1 MNTKTLLAKATQ
13 DNLAN
18 LNVIEI
24 CDLLQEMAKVIRE
37 QQVVIEQLK
46 SMSEDNH
53 G

>member
-1 MNTKTLLAKATQ
+1 MNTNALLAKATR
-13 DNLAN
+13 DKLAD

-24 CDLLQEMAKVIRE
+24 CDLLLEMAKVIRE

-46 SMSEDNH
+46 SLSEENH